1 MTSKEAT
8 NVMNVTNTGGAGMV
22 TVTIEGQTER
32 IDQLEQ
38 QLEKAKLLADE

>member
-1 MTSKEAT
+1 M
-8 NVMNVTNTGGAGMV
+8 MNITNTGGAGMG

-32 IDQLEQ
+32 IEQLEQ